1 MPTLFQKIQ
10 LAWRG
15 WNRRRDEK
23 NREFLAKNVA
33 APGGGGQPPPAVR
46 TAEAAVLHIDVEALV
61 IAHLDA
67 SQRTTY
73 YLDTESGDVIESNVA
88 LDGARYKQVPA
99 ASHEDDRVA
108 FLATLESSAHLQAA
122 DTFREHLAQNRK
134 LERAWFNFR
143 NDRAIAAIQNW
154 LKSKTPR

>member
-15 WNRRRDEK
+15 WNRRREEK
-23 NREFLAKNVA
+23 NREFLAKNVRA
-33 APGGGGQPPPAVR
+33 SGGQPSAAVR
-46 TAEAAVLHIDVEALV
+46 PAEAAVLNIDVEALV

-73 YLDTESGDVIESNVA
+73 YLDTQSGDVIESNVA
-88 LDGARYKQVPA
+88 LDGARYKPVPA
-99 ASHEDDRVA
+99 ASHEDDRLA
-108 FLATLESSAHLQAA
+108 FLATLESTAHLQAA
-122 DTFREHLAQNRK
+122 ETFREHLAEDRK

-143 NDRAIAAIQNW
+143 NDRAIAAIRNW
-154 LKSKTPR
+154 LKNETPR